1 MDLRQKLKKL
11 KEEKILKNKTAGEKF
26 LKENASK
33 PDVITHPQ
41 GFQYIIH
48 NPGLGDQHPYHSAQ
62 VTCHY
67 KGITIDGKE
76 FDSSYKRKSHATFP
90 LNQVIK
96 GWQIGIP
103 LMKRGAHF
111 TFFFPPELAYGDEQ
125 VGSDIGPGSTL
136 IFEVELIDFK

>member
-1 MDLRQKLKKL
+1 MGLRDKLMKMKAGKL
-11 KEEKILKNKTAGEKF
+11 EKNLAAGQKF
-26 LKENASK
+26 LEENAQK
-33 PDVITHPQ
+33 PGVITHPH

-48 NPGLGDQHPYHSAQ
+48 NEGLGDGHPYYSGK

-67 KGITIDGKE
+67 KGQTIDGVE
-76 FDSSYKRKSHATFP
+76 FDSSYKRKAHATFP
-90 LNQVIK
+90 LSQVIK

-111 TFFFPPELAYGDEQ
+111 TFFFPPELAYGNDQ

-136 IFEVELIDFK
+136 IFEVELIDFQ